1 LGLLVLAAG
10 AVPGEA
16 AGVVTTGVVTVPVLG
31 SRPPRRL
38 PDEVL
43 ETEAA
48 GARASVVAGDDRSA
62 NSDRAAASAASN
74 AIVTRLRRL
83 SSADRN
89 GLVDGEG
96 FI

>member
-1 LGLLVLAAG
+1 M
-10 AVPGEA
+10 
-16 AGVVTTGVVTVPVLG
+16 
-31 SRPPRRL
+31 
-38 PDEVL
+38 L

-48 GARASVVAGDDRSA
+48 GARASVVAGDVRSA
-62 NSDRAAASAASN
+62 NTDKAAAKAASS
-74 AIVTRLRRL
+74 AIVTRLRRR